1 MNEWA
6 GVFLGIMA
14 LAAVVQCVF
23 VVIAARSL
31 RRSGARVQEI
41 AEKFDTEM
49 RPTLQDLRQGAAN
62 LRSISDSARDQAT
75 KLEALLATTLDSVET
90 TIESARTLVLR
101 PLESLGDLS
110 ALWGGFR
117 RGFSAYRE
125 SESRRR
131 SAPPAAR
138 RPDDSDEHMF
148 IG

>member
-23 VVIAARSL
+23 VVVATLSL

-41 AEKFDTEM
+41 AEKFDAEV
-49 RPTLQDLRQGAAN
+49 RPALQDIRQGAAN
-62 LRSISDSARDQAT
+62 LRNISDSAREQAA
-75 KLEALLATTLDSVET
+75 KVEALLATTLDSVET

-110 ALWGGFR
+110 AIWGGVR
-117 RGFSAYRE
+117 RGFNAYRE
-125 SESRRR
+125 AEPRRR

-138 RPDDSDEHMF
+138 RSEDSDEHMF

>member
-14 LAAVVQCVF
+14 LAAVVQCAF
-23 VVIAARSL
+23 VVIAALSL

-41 AEKFDTEM
+41 AEKFDAEV
-49 RPTLQDLRQGAAN
+49 RPTLQDLRHGAAN
-62 LRSISDSARDQAT
+62 LRTISDSAREQAA
-75 KLEALLATTLDSVET
+75 KVEALLATTLDSVET
-90 TIESARTLVLR
+90 TIESARALVLR

-117 RGFSAYRE
+117 RGVNAYRE
-125 SESRRR
+125 SEPRRR
-131 SAPPAAR
+131 SAPPSAR
-138 RPDDSDEHMF
+138 RSEDSDEHMF